1 MARPIRRNY
10 DFAGL
15 FVMLSGLLYIPVFL
29 LDSWN
34 GQTKFFMI
42 FGVIV
47 LLMGLILR
55 GRYRWLAYVAYMMS
69 LVGMLVTLVAMGT
82 SPVGIWWW
90 AIIMI
95 LQFLAVF
102 KLFGIIWAP
111 KGEFD
116 K

>member
-34 GQTKFFMI
+34 TQTKFFVV
-42 FGVIV
+42 FGIV
-47 LLMGLILR
+47 TLLLGLALR
-55 GRYRWLAYVAYMMS
+55 GRYRWLAYIVYVVM
-69 LVGMLVTLVAMGT
+69 LVGMLITLISMGT
-82 SPVGIWWW
+82 SPVGLWWW
-90 AIIMI
+90 ALIML
-95 LQFLAVF
+95 LQALAVF
-102 KLFGIIWAP
+102 KLFGILWAP